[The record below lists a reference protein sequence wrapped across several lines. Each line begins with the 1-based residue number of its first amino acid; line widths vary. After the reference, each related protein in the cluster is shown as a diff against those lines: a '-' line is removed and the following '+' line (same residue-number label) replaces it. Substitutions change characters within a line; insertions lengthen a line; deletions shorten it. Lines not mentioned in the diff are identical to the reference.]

1 MGSTL
6 QAQDWRIEIL
16 NDMSSLKEHW
26 QRLCSAKNNA
36 SIFQQFA
43 LLEIFFKSLKENNA
57 AEPLIAVARTH
68 NGDPV
73 AIFPFTKFRR
83 RGMSW
88 IASADHG
95 VLDLC
100 SPILCHEM
108 VTGDN
113 ISALIHS
120 VRQALPRSDV
130 LYFNKLPQF
139 VGGHCNPLG
148 TLSAAERLPM
158 SHWVVDLS
166 QGSEQHLTQN
176 TSSKFRST
184 QRRRVKAAR
193 TVFDCQFNLWKG
205 MQVDE
210 NVFERV
216 REMRTVHFQGEGRS
230 DSVNS
235 EAWSSFYKNLAL
247 NDKDDVEC
255 WVAELS
261 FDGKPAAMHL
271 GLCRD
276 DYAIGML
283 SATNTRD
290 FAKFGPGTQL
300 VEAVMKEFS
309 AKGVKTL
316 DMSIGDWP
324 YKKSLGASKNA
335 LYDILVPRT
344 LVGLCYSAYRTIKLK
359 LRKSRFRDDL
369 AGLRKRFL
377 ATFAAQ

>member
-1 MGSTL
+1 MRDR
-6 QAQDWRIEIL
+6 DWHIEIL
-16 NDMSSLKEHW
+16 NDISSLKEAW
-26 QRLCSAKNNA
+26 LRLCSTKNNA
-36 SIFQQFA
+36 SIFQQFSF
-43 LLEIFFKSLKENNA
+43 LEIFFRSLQENSV
-57 AEPLIAVARTH
+57 AEPLIAVARKQ

-100 SPILCHEM
+100 SPVLCHEN
-108 VTGDN
+108 VTDEN
-113 ISALIHS
+113 IASLIRA
-120 VRQALPRSDV
+120 VRLALPRSDV

-139 VGGHCNPLG
+139 VGEHYNPLG
-148 TLSAAERLPM
+148 ALPVAERLPI

-166 QGSEQHLTQN
+166 HGSEQHLAKN

-184 QRRRVKAAR
+184 QRRRMKAAR
-193 TVFDCQFNLWKG
+193 KVFDCQFSFWKG
-205 MQVDE
+205 IQVDKD
-210 NVFERV
+210 VFERV
-216 REMRTVHFQGEGRS
+216 RDMRSVHFQGEGRS
-230 DSVNS
+230 DTVGSG
-235 EAWSSFYKNLAL
+235 AWSRFYENLAL
-247 NDKDDVEC
+247 NDKDDLEC
-255 WVAELS
+255 WVAELT
-261 FDGKPAAMHL
+261 FNGEPAAIHL
-271 GLCRD
+271 GLCRG

-300 VEAVMKEFS
+300 VEAVMREFS
-309 AKGVKTL
+309 TQGVTTL

-344 LVGLCYSAYRTIKLK
+344 LVGLSYSAYRQIKLK

-369 AGLRKRFL
+369 AGLRKLFIG
-377 ATFAAQ
+377 AFAVMR